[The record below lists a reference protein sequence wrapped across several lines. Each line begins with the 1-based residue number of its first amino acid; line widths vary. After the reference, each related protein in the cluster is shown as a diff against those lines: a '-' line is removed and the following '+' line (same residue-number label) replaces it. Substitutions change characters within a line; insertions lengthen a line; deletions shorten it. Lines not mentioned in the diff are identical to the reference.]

1 MRRWGLILTSDDV
14 TTPAGMSTAPAWL
27 GAWTFCFRP
36 VWKAPRCL
44 VSSCRAWWRLRGKT
58 LAGCAAA
65 SPLSWNHPWGYSLHF
80 FFSPSGI
87 FRPLCRGGADLW
99 WRFCAISVTQLC
111 LLGDR
116 TGEETLGR
124 RVLRWIWGVIITS
137 ISETELVVDVKI
149 SLTSIRI
156 KHQKQVVGNK
166 FYNQTTL
173 SKKILKGI
181 LVFN

>member
-80 FFSPSGI
+80 FFFPFWNFSSPLPRWC
-87 FRPLCRGGADLW
+87 RPLMAVLSPRWQNGRGNFRMEGTEVDLRSHNYLHKW
-99 WRFCAISVTQLC
+99 NRTCSWRKNISHL
-111 LLGDR
+111 
-116 TGEETLGR
+116 
-124 RVLRWIWGVIITS
+124 
-137 ISETELVVDVKI
+137 
-149 SLTSIRI
+149 
-156 KHQKQVVGNK
+156 NK
-166 FYNQTTL
+166 N
-173 SKKILKGI
+173 
-181 LVFN
+181 